1 MKKIDKKQIFWV
13 IVLIGVVAC
22 LLIYML
28 VFTKYRDLTDQLKVS
43 NAALRADVQD
53 MKQYFDNLELY
64 RSEKSKMIALIPQMT
79 ADYPGDAREED
90 VIMMAVDMQT
100 VAIMN
105 FAGIN
110 IAEPESIHNIPIET
124 VEGAAIEGLDEEIDF
139 MLRQATYTSKTTYSS
154 FKNAVAK
161 VYESPY
167 RIGVNAVAFKKDA
180 DTNNVIAGTIDIS
193 YYSLQGMG
201 KEYKL
206 PEMPSYAGG
215 SMDLFGLQHWAI
227 TEEEMEDLKIFTDG
241 SNLVMGIIEEEE

>member
-1 MKKIDKKQIFWV
+1 MKKIDKKQIFLV

-28 VFTKYRDLTDQLKVS
+28 VFTKYRDLTEQLKTS
-43 NAALRADVQD
+43 NATLRRDVED
-53 MKQYFDNLELY
+53 MKQYYDNIDLY
-64 RSEKSKMIALIPQMT
+64 RSEKSKMIDLIPQMT

-90 VIMMAVDMQT
+90 VVMMAVGMQT
-100 VAIMN
+100 VAIMH
-105 FAGIN
+105 FDQIN
-110 IAEPESIHNIPIET
+110 IAEPESIHNVPVET

-139 MLRQATYTSKTTYSS
+139 MLRQATYTSETTYSS

-167 RIGVNAVAFKKDA
+167 RIGVNSVAFRKDA
-180 DTNNVIAGTIDIS
+180 DTNNIITGTIDIN
-193 YYSLQGMG
+193 YYSLKGMD

-227 TEEEMEDLKIFTDG
+227 TEEEMGELIIFTDG
-241 SNLVMGIIEEEE
+241 SNLLMGFIEEE